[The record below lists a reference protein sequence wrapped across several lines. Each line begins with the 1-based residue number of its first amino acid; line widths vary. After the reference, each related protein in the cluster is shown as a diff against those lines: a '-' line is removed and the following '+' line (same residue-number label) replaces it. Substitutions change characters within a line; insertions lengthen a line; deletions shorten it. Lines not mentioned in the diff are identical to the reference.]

1 MTLVEV
7 EGIMKQI
14 GRNVPDHTQ
23 ILFGV
28 AVEPK
33 LGDSVAVTLISS
45 LGAEALQSYSQAQ
58 TATRLEPEAPASNE
72 PAPKPAGKAS
82 SPPPLPRSPEPEE
95 DAAPKAKTGADA
107 FDLFAASAAS
117 AVATAP
123 VTTSVF
129 QEVTTEVTH
138 VIERS
143 VRVDA
148 EIPDEVTFEESE
160 TPEAVEENEAE
171 PEVVAPMAE
180 TTSVPLPAARPQAA
194 PVVTARE
201 RSEPLAEPTPAPA
214 RHTGGL
220 LANVI
225 GGSGSA
231 ATPDSDMF
239 QAGDEGRGRFKNTE
253 PSLVEGEDLDVP
265 TWMRLKKK
273 LSR

>member
-1 MTLVEV
+1 
-7 EGIMKQI
+7 
-14 GRNVPDHTQ
+14 
-23 ILFGV
+23 
-28 AVEPK
+28 
-33 LGDSVAVTLISS
+33 
-45 LGAEALQSYSQAQ
+45 LQSYSQAQ
-58 TATRLEPEAPASNE
+58 TATRLEPETPASNE
-72 PAPKPAGKAS
+72 PAPRPVAKNS
-82 SPPPLPRSPEPEE
+82 TPPPLPRSSEPEDE
-95 DAAPKAKTGADA
+95 AAPKARAAADA

-123 VTTSVF
+123 AAAAVF
-129 QEVTTEVTH
+129 QEVTAEVTH

-148 EIPDEVTFEESE
+148 EIPDEVTFEELESLE
-160 TPEAVEENEAE
+160 VVTEAVEEIETA

-180 TTSVPLPAARPQAA
+180 TTSVPLPAARPQTA

-201 RSEPLAEPTPAPA
+201 RSEPQQAEAPAPAPA

-225 GGSGSA
+225 GGSSSA
-231 ATPDSDMF
+231 AAPDSDMF

>member
-1 MTLVEV
+1 
-7 EGIMKQI
+7 
-14 GRNVPDHTQ
+14 
-23 ILFGV
+23 
-28 AVEPK
+28 
-33 LGDSVAVTLISS
+33 
-45 LGAEALQSYSQAQ
+45 
-58 TATRLEPEAPASNE
+58 
-72 PAPKPAGKAS
+72 
-82 SPPPLPRSPEPEE
+82 
-95 DAAPKAKTGADA
+95 
-107 FDLFAASAAS
+107 
-117 AVATAP
+117 
-123 VTTSVF
+123 VF

-225 GGSGSA
+225 GGSSSA